1 MRNQYTDISAYFQRL
16 SAEYTPIGHS
26 QEAPRFFQN
35 TLDSIQRDLLPPG
48 AVIMYLSDQ
57 QYTAAEQDGS
67 GVLSPIVR
75 ARLRIGKM
83 GNGKLCRG
91 ESGSL
96 QHSFGH
102 IKQLMAKIIEDRRA
116 ESDIPR
122 SFNLDDCSIFMETPI
137 NDRWIGCTLTFT
149 LRLDEAFVKTAALWP

>member
-1 MRNQYTDISAYFQRL
+1 MTNQYTDISAYFQRL

-75 ARLRIGKM
+75 ISVL
-83 GNGKLCRG
+83 
-91 ESGSL
+91 ESYEMENYAAEEAAI
-96 QHSFGH
+96 QNSFGH

>member
-1 MRNQYTDISAYFQRL
+1 MTNQYTDISAYFQRL

-75 ARLRIGKM
+75 ISVL
-83 GNGKLCRG
+83 
-91 ESGSL
+91 ESYEMENYAAEEAAI
-96 QHSFGH
+96 QNSFGH

-149 LRLDEAFVKTAALWP
+149 LRLDEAFVKTAALWL

>member
-75 ARLRIGKM
+75 ISVL
-83 GNGKLCRG
+83 
-91 ESGSL
+91 ESYEMENYAAEKAAI
-96 QHSFGH
+96 QNSFGH

>member
-1 MRNQYTDISAYFQRL
+1 
-16 SAEYTPIGHS
+16 
-26 QEAPRFFQN
+26 
-35 TLDSIQRDLLPPG
+35 
-48 AVIMYLSDQ
+48 MYLSDQ

-75 ARLRIGKM
+75 ISVL
-83 GNGKLCRG
+83 
-91 ESGSL
+91 ESYEMENYAAEKAAI
-96 QHSFGH
+96 QNSFGH

>member
-1 MRNQYTDISAYFQRL
+1 MTNQYTDISAYFQRL

-75 ARLRIGKM
+75 ISVL
-83 GNGKLCRG
+83 
-91 ESGSL
+91 ESYEMENYAAEKAAI
-96 QHSFGH
+96 QNSFGH

-149 LRLDEAFVKTAALWP
+149 LRLDEAFVKTAALWL

>member
-1 MRNQYTDISAYFQRL
+1 MTNQYTDISAYFQRL

-75 ARLRIGKM
+75 ISVL
-83 GNGKLCRG
+83 
-91 ESGSL
+91 ESYEMENYAAEKAAI
-96 QHSFGH
+96 QNSFGH